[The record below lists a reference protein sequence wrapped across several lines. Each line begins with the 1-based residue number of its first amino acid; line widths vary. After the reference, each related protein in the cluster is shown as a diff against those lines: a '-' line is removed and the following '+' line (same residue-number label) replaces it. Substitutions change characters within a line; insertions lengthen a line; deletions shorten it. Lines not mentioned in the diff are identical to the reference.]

1 MSVVMAQPN
10 CELLIMNCKLKSGY
24 VCLKNLR
31 FHARHGVLPQER
43 ATGGEFVVNIRAKYP
58 LEKAVESDDV
68 ADTLNYA
75 EMFEIINKEMLTPSC
90 LLEHVAGRIG
100 KSIFKAM
107 PMVEAIDITV
117 EKINPPMGADVDSSA
132 VELHLINDKTF

>member
-1 MSVVMAQPN
+1 
-10 CELLIMNCKLKSGY
+10 MNYELKSSY
-24 VCLKNLR
+24 ICLNKLR

-43 ATGGEFVVNIRAKYP
+43 ATGGEFVVSIRAKY
-58 LEKAVESDDV
+58 LFDKALQSDDV
-68 ADTLNYA
+68 NDTLNYA

>member
-1 MSVVMAQPN
+1 
-10 CELLIMNCKLKSGY
+10 MNCKLKSGF

-75 EMFEIINKEMLTPSC
+75 EMFEIINKEMQTPSC

-100 KSIFKAM
+100 QSILEKM
-107 PMVEAIDITV
+107 PMIETLDVTL
-117 EKINPPMGADVDSSA
+117 EKINPPMGADAESA
-132 VELHLINDKTF
+132 SVELHLINDKTF

>member
-1 MSVVMAQPN
+1 
-10 CELLIMNCKLKSGY
+10 MNCKLKSGF

-75 EMFEIINKEMLTPSC
+75 EMFEIINKEMQTPSC

-100 KSIFKAM
+100 KSIIEKM
-107 PMVEAIDITV
+107 PMIETLDVTL
-117 EKINPPMGADVDSSA
+117 EKINPPMGADAESA
-132 VELHLINDKTF
+132 SVELHLINDKTF

>member
-1 MSVVMAQPN
+1 M
-10 CELLIMNCKLKSGY
+10 KLSSSY
-24 VCLKNLR
+24 VCLNKVR
-31 FHARHGVLPQER
+31 FHANHGVLPQER
-43 ATGGEFVVNIRAKYP
+43 TTGGEFVVSLRAKY
-58 LEKAVESDDV
+58 LFEKAIESDNV
-68 ADTLNYA
+68 EDTLNYA
-75 EMFEIINKEMLTPSC
+75 ELFDIINKEMQKPSC